1 MTRIYVLVSVE
12 MLRREDFTVDPV
24 GVYTNMEEAIKYAVE
39 LEDAFKD
46 VSDVMFDVLEFDLD
60 EKPPL
65 LEILKKQRQMLEDNV
80 ESVLIRLMKKGVID
94 QLIDEDGNFCY
105 VLTDE
110 GKKMKNFL
118 PEKIRKMFRDKD
130 EK

>member
-1 MTRIYVLVSVE
+1 
-12 MLRREDFTVDPV
+12 
-24 GVYTNMEEAIKYAVE
+24 
-39 LEDAFKD
+39 
-46 VSDVMFDVLEFDLD
+46 
-60 EKPPL
+60 
-65 LEILKKQRQMLEDNV
+65 MLEDNV